1 MESGGGSGVVVLAKI
16 DPCGVCGKRS
26 KVNCV
31 RCKTCKKWVHVRCA
45 RVKRVSCRINGN
57 VRVV

>member
-1 MESGGGSGVVVLAKI
+1 MELLPWLSLIHVV
-16 DPCGVCGKRS
+16 CCKRA

-31 RCKTCKKWVHVRCA
+31 RCKTCKKWVHARCA

-57 VRVV
+57 FECSLYE